1 MSFYFIIIIFSF
13 PVRQIYSAPHSGGW
27 KLNFFTSC
35 ACFHPSMITQDFWDS
50 VRQKSK
56 IFAGS
61 LLQLLFTYNVTSLPL
76 HAEVQPCSL
85 PLFLGHFP
93 IEGLETPLT
102 AALLAN
108 KAVGLQP
115 FHLLFCPVLGKC
127 SFSPWSTLSI
137 SPNQSIS
144 LLLYSLQ
151 DLCTKSHSGD
161 L

>member
-1 MSFYFIIIIFSF
+1 MSFFFFFSF
-13 PVRQIYSAPHSGGW
+13 PVRQIYSAPQSGGW
-27 KLNFFTSC
+27 KFNFFTSC
-35 ACFHPSMITQDFWDS
+35 ACFHPSMITQDFWAS

-61 LLQLLFTYNVTSLPL
+61 LLHLLFTYNVTSLPL

-108 KAVGLQP
+108 KDCGPAAIP
-115 FHLLFCPVLGKC
+115 FAFLPREVLILSMIYLVHLP
-127 SFSPWSTLSI
+127 
-137 SPNQSIS
+137 
-144 LLLYSLQ
+144 
-151 DLCTKSHSGD
+151 
-161 L
+161 